1 VDDRGPGGAC
11 EGGGILHGGGRRR
24 LGECGED
31 PVGAAVR
38 ALVGA
43 ATLSAEHHTPLGL
56 KKQVESA
63 YRIL

>member
-1 VDDRGPGGAC
+1 
-11 EGGGILHGGGRRR
+11 
-24 LGECGED
+24 
-31 PVGAAVR
+31 VR